1 MSFVH
6 PQLVYLVLPIVV
18 AALTLAFVL
27 DLARRR
33 RALERL
39 GEQPLIGQMAASLS
53 RGRLI
58 WRMVLFI
65 VGVGLL
71 VAAAAQPQVPGR
83 VRLRKSR
90 GLDIVVALDCSKSM
104 LATDIYPSRIERAK
118 RELERLLD
126 SLTGDRVGLVA
137 FAGEAVAY
145 PLTSDYAA
153 AKLFWRDLTPQQ
165 MPVGGTAIGRA
176 ITQATDLLKRV
187 RPASNAYAQVILLLT
202 DGEDHE
208 SDPLAAARE
217 AQKLGI
223 HIYAVGIGSRSGEL
237 VPDPEASPGG
247 ARYLKDQKGSY
258 VTSKLD
264 EDVLRQ
270 IVRLTDGEYFRVD
283 PKQFGVER
291 VIQALATLKRGEA
304 ATRLVAEPIQ
314 LYLVFLIP
322 GFLLLIIETVLS
334 DRRRQLARVARGEG
348 EARPAVP
355 GVGGR
360 AEPPPEE
367 VRRRKPARAAPA
379 AAATGR
385 EA

>member
-6 PQLVYLVLPIVV
+6 PTIVFVVMPIAV
-18 AALTLAFVL
+18 AVLTLAFVL

-39 GEQPLIGQMAASLS
+39 GEQPLIGAMAASLS
-53 RGRLI
+53 RGRLV
-58 WRMVLFI
+58 WRMILFI
-65 VGVGLL
+65 VGVGLVL
-71 VAAAAQPQVPGR
+71 TAAAQPQMPGK

-90 GLDIVVALDCSKSM
+90 GLDIVVALDFSKSM

-126 SLTGDRVGLVA
+126 QLSGDRIGLVA
-137 FAGEAVAY
+137 FAGEAVSY

-153 AKLFWRDLTPQQ
+153 AKLFWRELSPQQ
-165 MPVGGTAIGRA
+165 MPVGGTAIGKA
-176 ITQATDLLKRV
+176 LTQATDLLKRV

-208 SDPLAAARE
+208 SDPIAAAKE

-223 HIYAVGIGSRSGEL
+223 RVYAIGIGSRSGEL

-247 ARYLKDQKGSY
+247 ARYLKDQKGGY

-264 EDVLRQ
+264 EDVLQ
-270 IVRLTDGEYFRVD
+270 KVVRLTDGEYFRVD

-291 VIQALATLKRGEA
+291 VIQTLATLKRGEA
-304 ATRLVAEPIQ
+304 ATRLVTEPIE
-314 LYLVFLIP
+314 LYLAFLVP
-322 GFLLLIIETVLS
+322 GFLLLLIETVLS
-334 DRRRQLARVARGEG
+334 DRRRRAA
-348 EARPAVP
+348 AV
-355 GVGGR
+355 GR
-360 AEPPPEE
+360 AS
-367 VRRRKPARAAPA
+367 
-379 AAATGR
+379 
-385 EA
+385 